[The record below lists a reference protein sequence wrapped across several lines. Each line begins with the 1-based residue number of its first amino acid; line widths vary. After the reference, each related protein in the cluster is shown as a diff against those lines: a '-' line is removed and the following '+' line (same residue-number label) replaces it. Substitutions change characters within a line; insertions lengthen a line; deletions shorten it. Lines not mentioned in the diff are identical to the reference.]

1 MFSGLAQKNA
11 IIELLEF
18 YGITVNVIGMSQDT
32 TAANVG
38 KDKGAFGRVC
48 KELDLCLL
56 RIYYRRHVIELE
68 VKHNIHHRKEYI
80 GTRRRLVQTIP

>member
-11 IIELLEF
+11 IMELLEF

-38 KDKGAFGRVC
+38 KDRGAFGRVC

-56 RIYYRRHVIELE
+56 KLTAG
-68 VKHNIHHRKEYI
+68 
-80 GTRRRLVQTIP
+80 GTS